1 MEQKEI
7 KNVVAALIF
16 YDGKLFAASRSEKDE
31 RYGKYEFPG
40 GKIELEEN
48 PSSAI
53 VREIKEELMM
63 DISVKD
69 LFMHV
74 SHEYPWFKLEMDV
87 FICEVTNPQFTL
99 LVHKDGGFF
108 TKEEILKLPF
118 LGADLQVLAEISKR
132 LDF

>member
-1 MEQKEI
+1 MNTKEI

-16 YDGKLFAASRSEKDE
+16 YENKLFAAARSDNDE

-40 GKIELEEN
+40 GKIEVNES
-48 PSSAI
+48 PATAI

-63 DISVKD
+63 DITVQD
-69 LFMHV
+69 FFMHV
-74 SHEYPWFKLEMDV
+74 SHEYPWFQLEMDV
-87 FICEVTNPQFTL
+87 FICQVTSPKFTL

-118 LGADLQVLAEISKR
+118 LGADLHVLAEIKKR
-132 LDF
+132 LHF